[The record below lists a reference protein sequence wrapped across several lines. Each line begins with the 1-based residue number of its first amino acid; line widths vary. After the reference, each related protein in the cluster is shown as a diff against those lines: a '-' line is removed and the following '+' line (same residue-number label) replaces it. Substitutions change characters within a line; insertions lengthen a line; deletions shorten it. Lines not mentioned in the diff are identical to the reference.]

1 MLKFPII
8 INVIFTDHVLDAR
21 QFFFFNASQDR
32 YYYYPFHKI
41 GIIIIPADVETE
53 TKATNT

>member
-8 INVIFTDHVLDAR
+8 INVIFIDHALDAR
-21 QFFFFNASQDR
+21 QYASFCFFFLML
-32 YYYYPFHKI
+32 HEI

>member
-1 MLKFPII
+1 MPGS
-8 INVIFTDHVLDAR
+8 
-21 QFFFFNASQDR
+21 FFFFNASQDR

>member
-21 QFFFFNASQDR
+21 QFFFLML
-32 YYYYPFHKI
+32 HKI